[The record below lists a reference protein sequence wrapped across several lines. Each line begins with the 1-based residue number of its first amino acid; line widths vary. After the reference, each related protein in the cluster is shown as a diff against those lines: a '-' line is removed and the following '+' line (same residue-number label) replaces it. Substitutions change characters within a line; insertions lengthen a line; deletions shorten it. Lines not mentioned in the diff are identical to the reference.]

1 MANTVQQHIADM
13 PHCGKMIEQIMKEN
27 RFTKSNVANGLN
39 ISPISINRYI
49 EQHSLQTGIVW
60 KVSKVLGVNMF
71 DAIAK
76 AHPIAVST
84 NNELI
89 LQQRITDLEKELAI
103 YKEILKAR

>member
-1 MANTVQQHIADM
+1 MANTIQKNIGDM
-13 PHCGKMIEQIMKEN
+13 PHCGKLIEQIMQEK

-60 KVSKVLGVNMF
+60 KVGKVLGVNLL
-71 DAIAK
+71 DTLAK
-76 AHPIAVST
+76 AHPIAAPT

-89 LQQRITDLEKELAI
+89 LQQRIADLEKELAI
-103 YKEILKAR
+103 YKEIVKGR